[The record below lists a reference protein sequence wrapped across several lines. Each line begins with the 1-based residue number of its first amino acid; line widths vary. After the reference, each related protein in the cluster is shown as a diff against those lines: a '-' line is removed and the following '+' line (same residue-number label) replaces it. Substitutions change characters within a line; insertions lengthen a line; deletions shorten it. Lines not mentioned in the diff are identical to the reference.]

1 MKPAA
6 RIAALAATV
15 AVVAATSACSASGG
29 GGSTTPTCANPTY
42 PTAVPTAAASL
53 TSSTTTSA
61 AGEIVKT
68 SFPTLQ
74 GQPFAQVP
82 VISSTNGVLST
93 SFDVKKQKF
102 SVAGREINGMA
113 YAGQFMGP
121 TLRVN
126 PGDTIKIS
134 ETSELT
140 DPTNLHT
147 HGLHTSPID
156 ISDNIF
162 RSFTDGTTNE
172 VVIEVPKNVA
182 PGTYWYHTHI
192 HGYTEGQVFSGLA
205 GALEVTGLTERL
217 PKDLQGVQDNLLAL
231 RDIQIQDDTILTQN
245 IDSNA
250 PTTRTVNGQVN
261 PVLQGQPGCTQLL
274 RIGGWSPDIWYRL
287 QMDGAKFYVIAEDA
301 NPVTTVQ
308 AHDTLLVA
316 PGKRFDVLVT
326 WPKAGTYHL
335 RTLPMNTGPEGDQ
348 YPERVLATWDIGGEA
363 VAPSAMPQDMGP
375 LPAELQNTMDK
386 DPIAKHHVVVLSE
399 DNAAGKF
406 MINGSQF
413 HTTKPLFVMKL
424 GTTEEWTIKNVTGED
439 HPFHIHVNDFQ
450 VMSING
456 VPYESTGL
464 VDTFKVPAHGEI
476 VIRQRFLDFVG
487 KYVFHCHILAHEDAG
502 MMAAVEVSK
511 DGLPADDATL
521 AQWGQP
527 NVDMNMTG
535 MDMGTMGG

>member
-217 PKDLQGVQDNLLAL
+217 PKDLQGIQDNLLAL

-348 YPERVLATWDIGGEA
+348 YPERVLATWSIGGEA

>member
-1 MKPAA
+1 MKTAA
-6 RIAALAATV
+6 RIAALAATL

-29 GGSTTPTCANPTY
+29 GGDTTPTCTNPTY
-42 PTAVPTAAASL
+42 PTAVPSAAATLSASTTTAAAG
-53 TSSTTTSA
+53 A
-61 AGEIVKT
+61 VVKT

-74 GQPFAQVP
+74 GQAYAQVP
-82 VISSTNGVLST
+82 VIKSQNGVLT
-93 SFDVKKQKF
+93 AQFDVKNQKF

-121 TLRVN
+121 TLQVN
-126 PGDTIKIS
+126 PGDTLKIT
-134 ETSELT
+134 EKSELK

-172 VVIEVPKNVA
+172 VVIEVPKGVA

-205 GALEVTGLTERL
+205 GALVVTGLPERL
-217 PKDLQGVQDNLLAL
+217 PKDLQGVPDNLIAL
-231 RDIQIQDDTILTQN
+231 RDIQIENDTILTDN

-261 PVLQGQPGCTQLL
+261 PVLQAQPGCTQLL
-274 RIGGWSPDIWYRL
+274 RIGGWSPDIWYTL
-287 QMDGAKFYVIAEDA
+287 KMDGAKFYVIAEDA

-335 RTLPMNTGPEGDQ
+335 RTMPMTTGPEGDQ
-348 YPERVLATWDIGGEA
+348 YPETVLATWTVGGDA
-363 VAPSAMPQDMGP
+363 VAPVAMPQDMGK
-375 LPAELQNTMDK
+375 LPAELMNTMDK
-386 DPIAKHHVVVLSE
+386 DPIAKKREVVLSE

-406 MINGSQF
+406 MINGEQF

-424 GTTEEWTIKNVTGED
+424 GTSEEWTIRNVTGED

-464 VDTFKVPAHGEI
+464 VDTFKVPAHGQI

-521 AQWGQP
+521 AEWGQP